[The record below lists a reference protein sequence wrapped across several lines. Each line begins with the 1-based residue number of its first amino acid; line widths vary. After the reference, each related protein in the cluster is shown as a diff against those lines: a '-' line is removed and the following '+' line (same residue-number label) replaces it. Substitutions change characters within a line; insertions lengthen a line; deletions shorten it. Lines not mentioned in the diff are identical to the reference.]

1 LKKESSVNKNGDLSS
16 SELEDDDIKIKK
28 EESKKLAQDD
38 NTIFEITV
46 ESKWDDVNK
55 FLSSNLLWKHSD
67 QYDKLVAYEEFM
79 RDITKVHDQKI

>member
-1 LKKESSVNKNGDLSS
+1 MKKESSINKNGDLSS
-16 SELEDDDIKIKK
+16 SELEDDDIQIKK
-28 EESKKLAQDD
+28 EESKKLVQDD

-67 QYDKLVAYEEFM
+67 
-79 RDITKVHDQKI
+79 

>member
-1 LKKESSVNKNGDLSS
+1 LKKDASVNKNGDLSS
-16 SELEDDDIKIKK
+16 SELEDDDIQIKK

-38 NTIFEITV
+38 NTIFEMTV

-67 QYDKLVAYEEFM
+67 
-79 RDITKVHDQKI
+79 